1 MQSRHQHCWLY
12 SSLCFSMGE
21 CSLGSSQWVVRT
33 CMHQSFLTFTSTFP
47 TLLASCKLPACPP
60 CSCSRWVLVP
70 CAAGGTQIVALC
82 CLAEMQV
89 QELLVWM
96 TALLSFWRYCVLP
109 RTTRYQ
115 LRPSSISVM
124 RFDSMRVQWF
134 LFIYSFFFPV
144 MPPKGSVWLPVV
156 RAIMSC
162 ECWPLQLCV
171 AVLSVSRMSQLT
183 YFLSWQENRKQVSH
197 LGPAW
202 IKNNVIFF
210 PEKQKSQKIDVSH
223 STWK

>member
-1 MQSRHQHCWLY
+1 MQSPHQHCWLY

-21 CSLGSSQWVVRT
+21 YSLGSSQWVVRT
-33 CMHQSFLTFTSTFP
+33 CMHQSFLAFTSTFP
-47 TLLASCKLPACPP
+47 TLLANWKLPACPP

-82 CLAEMQV
+82 CPAEMQV

-124 RFDSMRVQWF
+124 RFDSKRVQWF
-134 LFIYSFFFPV
+134 LFIYSFFSQWCLRRALSDCLLCVPSCHV
-144 MPPKGSVWLPVV
+144 NADLCSSVWQCSQS
-156 RAIMSC
+156 A
-162 ECWPLQLCV
+162 EC
-171 AVLSVSRMSQLT
+171 LS
-183 YFLSWQENRKQVSH
+183 
-197 LGPAW
+197 
-202 IKNNVIFF
+202 
-210 PEKQKSQKIDVSH
+210 
-223 STWK
+223 

>member
-1 MQSRHQHCWLY
+1 MQSLRQHCRLY
-12 SSLCFSMGE
+12 SSLHFSMGDS
-21 CSLGSSQWVVRT
+21 SLGSSQWVVLTVCIRA
-33 CMHQSFLTFTSTFP
+33 FL
-47 TLLASCKLPACPP
+47 LLLLHLPFSWQAENYQPAHSAPAADGCWRPVLLVAHCCP
-60 CSCSRWVLVP
+60 
-70 CAAGGTQIVALC
+70 
-82 CLAEMQV
+82 AEIQV

-96 TALLSFWRYCVLP
+96 TALLSFWCYCVLHC
-109 RTTRYQ
+109 TTRYH
-115 LRPSSISVM
+115 LGLSSISVM

-134 LFIYSFFFPV
+134 LFIHSFFPV
-144 MPPKGSVWLPVV
+144 MTLKGSVWLPVV
-156 RAIMSC
+156 SGIMSSY

-183 YFLSWQENRKQVSH
+183 DFLSWQENRKQVSH

-210 PEKQKSQKIDVSH
+210 PEKQKGQEIDVSH

>member
-1 MQSRHQHCWLY
+1 MQSPHQHCWLY
-12 SSLCFSMGE
+12 SSLYFSMGE

-33 CMHQSFLTFTSTFP
+33 YMHQSFLAFTSTFP
-47 TLLASCKLPACPP
+47 TLLANWKLPACPP

-82 CLAEMQV
+82 CPAEMQV

-124 RFDSMRVQWF
+124 RFDSRRVQWF
-134 LFIYSFFFPV
+134 SFIYSFFLSDASEGLCLTACCVCHHV
-144 MPPKGSVWLPVV
+144 MWMLTSAALCGSALSQQNVSANLFSVV
-156 RAIMSC
+156 A
-162 ECWPLQLCV
+162 
-171 AVLSVSRMSQLT
+171 
-183 YFLSWQENRKQVSH
+183 
-197 LGPAW
+197 G
-202 IKNNVIFF
+202 
-210 PEKQKSQKIDVSH
+210 KQKASQPPRSSPNK
-223 STWK
+223 K